1 MTSSTYFLNNETKNE
16 CVYVKNTG
24 TYTMEIQS
32 LVSQVCGMKKW
43 EKSDKVIILM
53 MDSKSMIRYIYQDE
67 NFNICFAEDS
77 KYDVIEIETDS
88 NEVIDNEDCDC
99 GCCSDYD
106 EEEYDEYDLDEEY
119 DDRYDE
125 REDYDG
131 GYGYE
136 DEFYECCDIY

>member
-1 MTSSTYFLNNETKNE
+1 MTSSNYFLNNETKNE

-32 LVSQVCGMKKW
+32 LVSQVCGIKKW

-53 MDSKSMIRYIYQDE
+53 MDSTNMTRYIYQDE
-67 NFNICFAEDS
+67 KFNICFKEDS
-77 KYDVIEIETDS
+77 KYDVIEIET
-88 NEVIDNEDCDC
+88 NDNEIVEDFDC

-106 EEEYDEYDLDEEY
+106 EDDYDEDYFNEDY

-131 GYGYE
+131 GYE